1 MKEGIYN
8 IFYKR
13 RHLCQHSLM
22 AVSSYIFIN
31 FVNVIAF
38 KPIADDNSL
47 DETGFNTLKSWKDIG

>member
-1 MKEGIYN
+1 
-8 IFYKR
+8 
-13 RHLCQHSLM
+13 M

-47 DETGFNTLKSWKDIG
+47 DETGFNTLKSGKDIG